1 MSTARQVCDGWDVRA
16 LTSTGAVTLHFQAEP
31 DAVEIAAA
39 VAAYEAAQ
47 VVPVESVQTSE
58 YAIVCED
65 GTYA

>member
-16 LTSTGAVTLHFQAEP
+16 LTSTGALTLHFQTEP
-31 DAVEIAAA
+31 SKGEIAAA

-47 VVPVESVQTSE
+47 MPPPEPEPECSIE
-58 YAIVCED
+58 CED